1 VKEAYATSVTSVPS
15 AAAASDAGK
24 APGVN
29 GLESLRKQ
37 AAGYL
42 RVRGVGPRELVLFA
56 LAFSATAAFV
66 FLLGHPGLGGVLG
79 LMALVLGELSMVPPF
94 ADKPEPL
101 ALAASLNPLVDLLT
115 AAGVAGYVAGWLSP
129 FLLVLSL
136 AVCVLLAW
144 LPLLKASAG
153 TDRMARSAGLWRRG
167 DRMAILLFGVL
178 LGRLGPALLVIL
190 AIGILDAWLR
200 VERIGH
206 PAGVHA
212 DIGPRF
218 AQHVLNRDG
227 SFVPAM
233 RWGTLALTFVALW
246 LLPQSTTWRF

>member
-1 VKEAYATSVTSVPS
+1 MGGLHEVS
-15 AAAASDAGK
+15 
-24 APGVN
+24 
-29 GLESLRKQ
+29 GLESLRTQ

-42 RVRGVGPRELVLFA
+42 RVRGVGPRELVLFS

-66 FLLGHPGLGGVLG
+66 FLVGHPGLGGVLG
-79 LMALVLGELSMVPPF
+79 LMALLLGELSMVPPF

-129 FLLVLSL
+129 FLLVLAL
-136 AVCVLLAW
+136 AVCVLFAW

-153 TDRMARSAGLWRRG
+153 QERMAPSAGLWRRG
-167 DRMAILLFGVL
+167 DRMAILLIGVL
-178 LGRLGPALLVIL
+178 LGRLGPALVVIL

-218 AQHVLNRDG
+218 ARRVLNPDG
-227 SFVPAM
+227 SFLPAV
-233 RWGTLALTFVALW
+233 RWGTLGVTLLALW
-246 LLPQSTTWRF
+246 LLPQSATWRF